1 MKREC
6 KVKVGEVADTVRG
19 GIDYWIIKR
28 GDIFDSTW
36 RLRMGCKIVSTG
48 SELAMGIWEVGEH
61 IPSAAF
67 SKHNTLAI
75 SGKKA

>member
-1 MKREC
+1 MQREC

-36 RLRMGCKIVSTG
+36 RLRVCCMIVFTG
-48 SELAMGIWEVGEH
+48 SELEWGSWEVGEH

-75 SGKKA
+75 NGKKA